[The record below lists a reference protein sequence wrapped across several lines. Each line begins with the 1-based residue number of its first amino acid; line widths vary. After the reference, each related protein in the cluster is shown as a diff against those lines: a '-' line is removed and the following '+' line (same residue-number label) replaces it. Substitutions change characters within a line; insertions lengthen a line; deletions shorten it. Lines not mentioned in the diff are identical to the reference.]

1 MTEQPPPPDREEPHQ
16 PAVPVEPVVP
26 GEPEPATRPFPVDPQ
41 TPAEPPN
48 PAEPGQGSVHADD
61 TDDGTGGTDDG
72 TGADDDEPADSDPA
86 GEHDTGDP
94 RVDAAL
100 GRLDELEG
108 SPPPEHV
115 AVYEDVHRT
124 LQEVLAEASG
134 RPDGGGGARP

>member
-26 GEPEPATRPFPVDPQ
+26 GEPEPATRPVPVDPQ
-41 TPAEPPN
+41 TPAEPRH
-48 PAEPGQGSVHADD
+48 GSANADD
-61 TDDGTGGTDDG
+61 ADDGTGV
-72 TGADDDEPADSDPA
+72 DDEPADSDPA

-100 GRLDELEG
+100 GRLDELDG